1 MDLLGREHVSPD
13 PFDDGLQQPH
23 GIWVARAFIPH
34 AESVSA
40 FTRDGKP
47 LGELIR
53 RHDEGFFEGKVS
65 LDKRQQLRYRA
76 KNEGGEWDVF
86 DPYSFG
92 PVLGPLDDY

>member
-1 MDLLGREHVSPD
+1 MVEKWQAHPD
-13 PFDDGLQQPH
+13 EVEQIVTGQYANPFAILGLQQPH

-86 DPYSFG
+86 DP
-92 PVLGPLDDY
+92 